1 MLKHITRY
9 LCLATLCLLMS
20 RGTKAQFVDYGTD
33 PGNLKWRV
41 ADLTHY
47 RLIYPLGC
55 DSLAYRYAQ
64 YLEGVFPYEKKTLG
78 EGMKARFPVVLHP
91 MNMLSNGMV
100 AWAPRRMELITT
112 PSNDDGF
119 TDWSK
124 HLAIH
129 ESRHV
134 VQTGKVMRGWLKG
147 LYYIVGEQA
156 AGVGSLFLPEWF
168 LEGDAVCTE
177 TALSGGGRGRL
188 PEFGMVYRAQILE
201 GGRNYSLNKWFM
213 GSFRDYTGSY
223 YALGYYMTAFAR
235 QEYGADIWE
244 KTTSRYVSRWWQ
256 IPMFGNALKHYAG
269 VGTDGLYKGTF
280 EYLRRE
286 WEKADS
292 TYCAP
297 KFLSPTPKRYT
308 TYRYP
313 QVMGNGVVVAV
324 KQSLDDV
331 PGLVALREGREERL
345 CHLGTMHSRLAK
357 GGGKVFWLETVPGP
371 RHTQEN
377 YTVVKSFDMQT
388 HSQETITPRSR
399 YTSISA
405 DEEGREAALISFSP
419 RGECRLAL
427 LDLRTGVEKQSFA
440 APQGVTLKEAALG
453 TQSPQG
459 KVVAAVAITQGG
471 SEIILLDITSGRWST
486 LLAPVAANIT
496 APRIHEDTVFFESG
510 ASGTNNIYALSLDG
524 SSPKRLTRA
533 RFGAFDP
540 EPSPS
545 GNLLYSDYHATGY
558 RIASLSI
565 DSLKEESGDLL
576 SPFVHPLAET
586 LKDQEGFNTDTAL
599 LPETTFNPR
608 PYHKA
613 SHLFRIHSWAP
624 FYYDVTEAMQSSADD
639 FSTVVKPGAML
650 LSQNALGTAVT
661 QAGWYYTHGEHHG
674 RLSFTYQGWFPV
686 IDITADL
693 GGKAYGVGM
702 SADGETGHL
711 TAQTDI
717 TDRSH
722 LEAEARVYVPLNLS
736 RGHRRRGIQPSVTY
750 HFSNDRYQP
759 LPEMGYRN
767 YQYLLPEVQVYDYR
781 KMATR
786 DIIPRWGYRLRL
798 RSLLPLS
805 SGGSFGGL
813 YAARLT
819 AYIPGILKGHGL
831 MLRGAYQYQSL
842 EGKSYYLPSHLIDT
856 PRGFSTIY
864 LTRQQAVLKADYVFP
879 ICMPDCSIGAFA
891 YIRRLRGGVFYD
903 LGINQLSRSS
913 GWQTRNSAG
922 LDVLM
927 DWNALRLN
935 FPLTLGI
942 RMARP
947 LDESSMQAEGIF
959 SVTF

>member
-1 MLKHITRY
+1 M
-9 LCLATLCLLMS
+9 LCLITPC
-20 RGTKAQFVDYGTD
+20 GVKAQFVDYGTD

-41 ADLTHY
+41 ADLEHY
-47 RLIYPLGC
+47 RLIYPTGC
-55 DSLAYRYAQ
+55 EDMAYQYAK
-64 YLEGVFPYEKKTLG
+64 YLEGVFPHEKKTLG

-112 PSNDDGF
+112 PSFDDGY
-119 TDWSK
+119 TEWSR

-134 VQTGKVMRGWLKG
+134 VQTTKVMRGWLKA
-147 LYYIVGEQA
+147 LYYVVGEQA
-156 AGVGSLFLPEWF
+156 AGVSSLFLPEWF

-177 TALSGGGRGRL
+177 TALTGGGRGRL
-188 PEFGMVYRAQILE
+188 PEEGMVYRAQMIE
-201 GGRNYSLNKWFM
+201 GGKNYSLNKWFM
-213 GSFRDYTGSY
+213 GSYRDYTGSY

-235 QEYGADIWE
+235 KEYGADIWD
-244 KTTSRYVSRWWQ
+244 KATSRYVGHWWQ

-269 VGTDGLYKGTF
+269 VGTDGLYEGTF
-280 EYLRRE
+280 GYLRRE

-292 TYCAP
+292 MGCAP

-313 QVMGNGVVVAV
+313 QAMKEGVVVAV
-324 KQSLDDV
+324 KQSLDDISS
-331 PGLVALREGREERL
+331 LVALRDGREEKL
-345 CHLGTMHSRLAK
+345 CHLGTMHSRLSK
-357 GGGKVFWLETVPGP
+357 GGGKVFWLEIVPGL

-377 YTVVKSFDMQT
+377 HTVVKSFDMQT
-388 HSQETITPRSR
+388 RRLTTASPRSR
-399 YTSISA
+399 YTSISV
-405 DEEGREAALISFSP
+405 DEEGEEAALIRFSP
-419 RGECRLAL
+419 GGECRLVL
-427 LDLRTGVEKQSFA
+427 LNLNNGAEEQSFA
-440 APQGVTLKEAALG
+440 APRGVTLKEVALG
-453 TQSPQG
+453 TRGSQG
-459 KVVAAVAITQGG
+459 KVVAAVATAPGG
-471 SEIILLDITSGRWST
+471 SEIILLDIGSGRWST
-486 LLAPVAANIT
+486 LLAPVEANIT
-496 APRIHEDTVFFESG
+496 APRLHHDTLFFESG
-510 ASGTNNIYALSLDG
+510 ASGTNNIYALRLDG
-524 SSPKRLTRA
+524 SLPLQLTRA

-540 EPSPS
+540 ELTPS
-545 GNLLYSDYHATGY
+545 GEILYSDYHATGY
-558 RIASLSI
+558 RIATLGI
-565 DSLKEESGDLL
+565 DSLREEPGGLL
-576 SPFVHPLAET
+576 SPFVHPLAQT
-586 LKDQEGFNTDTAL
+586 LKEQEGFNLDTAS
-599 LPETTFNPR
+599 LPDVGFNPR
-608 PYHKA
+608 PYSKA

-639 FSTVVKPGAML
+639 FTTVVKPGAML
-650 LSQNALGTAVT
+650 LSQNALGTAIT

-674 RLSFTYQGWFPV
+674 RLSFTYKGWFPV

-693 GGKAYGVGM
+693 GGKAYEVGM
-702 SADGETGHL
+702 TNDEETGRL
-711 TAQTDI
+711 TTQTGI
-717 TDRSH
+717 TERSH

-736 RGHRRRGIQPSVTY
+736 RGHRQRGIQPSVTY

-759 LPEMGYRN
+759 LPMAGYRN
-767 YQYLLPEVQVYDYR
+767 YQYILPEVQVYNYR

-798 RSLLPLS
+798 RSLLPLF

-819 AYIPGILKGHGL
+819 AYLPGILRGHGL

-864 LTRQQAVLKADYVFP
+864 LTRRQAVLKADYVFP
-879 ICMPDCSIGAFA
+879 ICMPDLSVGAFA

-903 LGINQLSRSS
+903 LGINRLSRSS
-913 GWQTRNSAG
+913 GWQTRNSVG

-942 RMARP
+942 RVAKP
-947 LDESSMQAEGIF
+947 LGESSTQAEGIF